1 MSKSA
6 RRSDPKLWEQVKA
19 EITASD
25 RGGRSGQWSAR
36 KAQLA
41 VQEYKRRGGRYVG
54 AKTADNSLETW
65 TRQDWGTRSGKTSKE
80 TGERYLPRKARESLS
95 ASEYQRTTTKKRLDT
110 QAGKQFSRQPRDI
123 ARKTARFRKG

>member
-41 VQEYKRRGGRYVG
+41 VQEYKRRGGRYFG
-54 AKTADNSLETW
+54 AKTADNSLEAW

-95 ASEYQRTTTKKRLDT
+95 ASEYQYTTKKKRADAR
-110 QAGKQFSRQPRDI
+110 AGKQFSRQPRDI